1 MLRVRPPWSASVRQ
15 LDERDRQ
22 AAMTICDRDPVTN
35 VFVSSRIRAL
45 GLEPGRLGAQLWGHA
60 PGGRLESLCY
70 SGANLVTV
78 AATPDAIVSFA
89 ERALRQGRRCSSVV
103 GVATEIQ
110 ALWALLR
117 PHWGP
122 AREVRSV
129 QPVMVTSGPPLVPPD
144 PGVRRVRSDEI
155 DILWPACVAMF
166 TEEVGV
172 SPVTGDG
179 GASYRARLEQLI
191 RGGRAFARIENGQVI
206 FKAEIGA
213 VTPQVCQVQGVWVRP
228 EYRGQGLAAPGMAA
242 VVVEASRLI
251 APLVSLYVNDFNS
264 PARAAYR
271 RVGFTETGR
280 LMSVLF

>member
-1 MLRVRPPWSASVRQ
+1 VLA
-15 LDERDRQ
+15 
-22 AAMTICDRDPVTN
+22 ICDRDPVTN
-35 VFVSSRIRAL
+35 VFVGSRVRAL
-45 GLEPGRLGAQLWGHA
+45 GLAPGRLGAQLWGHGT
-60 PGGRLESLCY
+60 GGRLESLCY

-78 AATPDAIVSFA
+78 AGTPDAIAAFA

-103 GVATEIQ
+103 GPAQDIQ

-122 AREVRSV
+122 ARDIRSV
-129 QPVMVTSGPPLVPPD
+129 QPVLATDGPPLVEPD
-144 PGVRRVRSDEI
+144 RGVRRVRLDEA

-172 SPVTGDG
+172 SPTAGDG

-191 RGGRAFARIENGQVI
+191 RTGRAFARIENGQVI

-228 EYRGQGLAAPGMAA
+228 EFRGRGLAAPGMAA
-242 VVVEASRLI
+242 VVAEATRSI
-251 APLVSLYVNDFNS
+251 APVVSLYVNDFNH

-271 RVGFTETGR
+271 RVGFTEAGR
-280 LMSVLF
+280 FMSVLF